1 MATEAPRPIALSG
14 CRASPRDLKSVK
26 TDSKS
31 VAIQKAEGMWAGYL
45 KAWEGKLAGRDGDAE
60 ALFRAARDL
69 AQTGESE
76 S

>member
-1 MATEAPRPIALSG
+1 M
-14 CRASPRDLKSVK
+14 K